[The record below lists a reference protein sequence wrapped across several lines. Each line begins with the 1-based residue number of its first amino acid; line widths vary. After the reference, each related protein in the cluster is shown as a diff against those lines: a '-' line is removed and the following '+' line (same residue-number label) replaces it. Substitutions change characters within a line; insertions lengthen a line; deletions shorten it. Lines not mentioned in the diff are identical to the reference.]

1 MMINR
6 KRDKTPDNSITRMP
20 RTLESTVF
28 ELLTLMLI
36 IVLWAVAVLAYSH
49 APEVIPVHFDVK
61 GNANGYESPVSLL
74 MVAAI
79 GTLISGLMLAAAYAP
94 KQKSKMGSTINNYA
108 QMVVVARMLRV
119 MAVLLVTLFICIEVM
134 MSQPDARIPK
144 ILTVVLVALIMATP
158 IAGAIAV
165 SCKR

>member
-1 MMINR
+1 MMINH

-20 RTLESTVF
+20 RTLESSVF

-49 APEVIPVHFDVK
+49 APESIPIHFDVE
-61 GNANGYESPVSLL
+61 GNPNGYDSPVSLL

-79 GTLISGLMLAAAYAP
+79 GTLVSGLMLASAYAP
-94 KQKSKMGSTINNYA
+94 KQKSKMGSKINNYA

-119 MAVLLVTLFICIEVM
+119 MAVLLVTLFICIVVM
-134 MSQPDARIPK
+134 MSQPDARLPK
-144 ILTVVLVALIMATP
+144 ILTVVLVVLIAAAP
-158 IAGAIAV
+158 IAGAFV
-165 SCKR
+165 VRSKR

>member
-6 KRDKTPDNSITRMP
+6 KRNKTPDNSITRMP

-79 GTLISGLMLAAAYAP
+79 GTLISGLMLASAYAP
-94 KQKSKMGSTINNYA
+94 KQKSKMGSKINNYA
-108 QMVVVARMLRV
+108 QMVVVARML
-119 MAVLLVTLFICIEVM
+119 LLVTLFICIEVM

-144 ILTVVLVALIMATP
+144 ILTVVLVALIVATP

-165 SCKR
+165 CCKR